1 MLKKITYLIVL
12 LLLLTSCIEII
23 DDVTL
28 NSDGSGKFAYTIN
41 LSQSKIDVNAYL
53 SLDYYDGKKVPS
65 KDEIKQKIY
74 DFRDMMNKQPGI
86 SECKAT
92 INETDFIIKLNCNFT
107 SIEKLQDAI
116 FTVVE
121 TMSQKSVTKEY
132 WVTKSN
138 DTITKKIPD
147 FISGYKSL
155 TDSEKTKLNSGVY
168 ISILRFDK
176 LIKSSNNQVSV
187 ISKNQSA
194 VLTRINALELSQNPS
209 LSNNVVILN
218 K

>member
-41 LSQSKIDVNAYL
+41 LSQSKIDVNTYL

-86 SECKAT
+86 SECKVT

-176 LIKSSNNQVSV
+176 LIKSSNNEVSV

>member
-1 MLKKITYLIVL
+1 MLKKITYLLIL

-41 LSQSKIDVNAYL
+41 LSQSKLDVNSYL
-53 SLDYYDGKKVPS
+53 SLEYYDGKKVPS
-65 KDEIKQKIY
+65 REELKLKIY
-74 DFRDMMNKQPGI
+74 EFRDQMNKQSGI
-86 SECKAT
+86 SNCRVT
-92 INETDFIIKLNCNFT
+92 INETDFIIKLNCDFT

-116 FTVVE
+116 FVVLE
-121 TMSQKSVTKEY
+121 SMSQKELTKQY
-132 WVTKSN
+132 WVTNSN

-147 FISGYKSL
+147 FISGYKSY
-155 TDSEKTKLNSGVY
+155 TDSDKDKLNSGVY
-168 ISILRFDK
+168 ISILRFDR
-176 LIKSSNNQVSV
+176 LIKSSDNTSSV

-194 VLTRINALELSQNPS
+194 VLTRVNTLELSQNPN
-209 LSNNVVILN
+209 LINNVVTLN

>member
-86 SECKAT
+86 SECKTT

>member
-1 MLKKITYLIVL
+1 MLKKITYLLIL

-41 LSQSKIDVNAYL
+41 LSQSKLDVNSYL
-53 SLDYYDGKKVPS
+53 SLEYYDGKKVPS
-65 KDEIKQKIY
+65 REELKLKIY
-74 DFRDMMNKQPGI
+74 KFRDQMNKQSGI
-86 SECKAT
+86 SNCKVT
-92 INETDFIIKLNCNFT
+92 INETDFIIKLNCDFT

-116 FTVVE
+116 FVVLE
-121 TMSQKSVTKEY
+121 SMSQKELTKQY
-132 WVTKSN
+132 WVTNSN

-147 FISGYKSL
+147 FISGYKSY
-155 TDSEKTKLNSGVY
+155 TDSEKNKLNSGVY
-168 ISILRFDK
+168 ISILRFDR
-176 LIKSSNNQVSV
+176 LIKSSDNPSSV

-194 VLTRINALELSQNPS
+194 VLTRVNALELSQNPS
-209 LSNNVVILN
+209 LINNVVTLN

>member
-41 LSQSKIDVNAYL
+41 LSQSKIDVNTYL

-65 KDEIKQKIY
+65 KDELKQKIY

-86 SECKAT
+86 SECKTT

>member
-41 LSQSKIDVNAYL
+41 LSQSKIDVNTYL

-65 KDEIKQKIY
+65 KDELKQKIY

-86 SECKAT
+86 SECKVT

-132 WVTKSN
+132 WITKSN

-176 LIKSSNNQVSV
+176 LIKSSNNEVSV

>member
-41 LSQSKIDVNAYL
+41 LSQSKIDVNTYL

-65 KDEIKQKIY
+65 KDELKQKIY

-86 SECKAT
+86 SECKVT

-132 WVTKSN
+132 WITKSN

-176 LIKSSNNQVSV
+176 LIKSSNNEVSV

-209 LSNNVVILN
+209 LSNNVFILN

>member
-1 MLKKITYLIVL
+1 MLKKITYLIFL

-41 LSQSKIDVNAYL
+41 LSQSKIDVNTYL
-53 SLDYYDGKKVPS
+53 SLEYYDGKKVLTR
-65 KDEIKQKIY
+65 DELKQKIY

-176 LIKSSNNQVSV
+176 LIKSSNNEVSV

>member
-41 LSQSKIDVNAYL
+41 LSQSKIDVNTYL

-65 KDEIKQKIY
+65 KDELKQKIY

-86 SECKAT
+86 SECKTT

-132 WVTKSN
+132 WITKSN